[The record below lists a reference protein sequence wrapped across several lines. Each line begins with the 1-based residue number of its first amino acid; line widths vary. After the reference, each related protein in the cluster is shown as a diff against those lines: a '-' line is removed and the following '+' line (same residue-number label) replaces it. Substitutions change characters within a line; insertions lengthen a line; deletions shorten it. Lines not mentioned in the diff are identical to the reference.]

1 MNDEQKVKIPV
12 EQSYDKKKPNILG
25 SMPSCPRSNLLET
38 QEIERKKK

>member
-1 MNDEQKVKIPV
+1 MSKKVKISFV
-12 EQSYDKKKPNILG
+12 RSYAKTKLNVLG